1 MPALVTEAEN
11 RAAGADTRLCSSTTA
26 ANLEDQEVRL
36 DHHGNGRGREANRK
50 KSGPTTTDA
59 AFRCIGILGLTELAL
74 AMRMSQINM
83 EQMRFASKATNSSKA
98 AAAFLKTMYYKR
110 WSRAQLN
117 NTE

>member
-1 MPALVTEAEN
+1 MPALATEAEN
-11 RAAGADTRLCSSTTA
+11 ATAGADTNVYSSTTT
-26 ANLEDQEVRL
+26 ANLEDQEMRL
-36 DHHGNGRGREANRK
+36 DQHGNERGREANRK
-50 KSGPTTTDA
+50 KSGATTTDA
-59 AFRCIGILGLTELAL
+59 AFRCIGVLGLTELAL

-83 EQMRFASKATNSSKA
+83 EQMMFASKAANSSKA